1 MRSAFFVTR
10 VPRFLLLCVALAA
23 GTGAAQSA
31 EEMLVIR
38 AVHGFRIAL
47 AVHPDFGSAPPGAD
61 PKHAERLEHLLV
73 VSVRD
78 EATNRPVEISAAAL
92 DVAEL
97 GYKGTTMPLTP
108 IGSGEA
114 TTYQGRVRLKTKSG
128 YRILVHAAPAGG
140 GRTLEAQFEYRH
152 HH

>member
-1 MRSAFFVTR
+1 MRSAFPVAR
-10 VPRFLLLCVALAA
+10 VLRVLLLCVALSA
-23 GTGAAQSA
+23 GTAAAQSA

-47 AVHPDFGSAPPGAD
+47 AVQTDFASAPPGTD
-61 PKHAERLEHLLV
+61 PKHAATLEHRLV
-73 VSVRD
+73 VSVRN
-78 EATNRPVEISAAAL
+78 EATNRPAEICTAAL

-97 GYKGTTMPLTP
+97 GYEGTTVPLTP
-108 IGSGEA
+108 VGLGEDM
-114 TTYQGRVRLKTKSG
+114 TYQSRVRLETKSR